1 MSTRSSIKQLISPI
15 EPNEGAIGD
24 EWFNPLTNKL
34 YKRVALNGT
43 SVQYRE
49 LLTSVSP
56 SVTTTGLTPLVLST
70 NENVN
75 SGTITI
81 LPGSSGNIVLSPSGG
96 GSVQL
101 TSSIYSRGAFGMNS
115 STIFGN
121 PLLYD
126 VQDQAGTVVIEI
138 GRTDGVASTSAID
151 FHAGAVATDF
161 DVRMQVNAGNGV
173 TGQGTFTITA
183 ASLNLNNTSAVAGTT
198 NLATGATTS
207 GVTKA
212 VNIGTNGLSGSITN
226 INIGSG
232 VAGAT
237 GTTTLSNN
245 ITTPS
250 NITSTKTWDATTG
263 TGAQVYFNGT
273 TGNRIDWNQ
282 NGVAAPAF
290 TTRSAG
296 AKLVLYSGISA
307 SSADYAIGME
317 SSTMWFGV
325 PTAST
330 QFFKWYGGTTL
341 AMQLAS
347 NGDLT
352 VTGNLTVNGTTTTIN
367 STVTTLDDPIF
378 TLGGDTAPTVDD
390 NKDRGIEFRWHNGTS
405 AKVGFFGFDDS
416 TGKFTFIPDA
426 TNTSEVFSGTP
437 GTITAND
444 LQIKDYPVNAS
455 MWSRSFALM
464 GA

>member
-1 MSTRSSIKQLISPI
+1 MSTRSTIRQLVSNT
-15 EPNEGAIGD
+15 EPVDGAIGD

-43 SVQYRE
+43 LVQYRE
-49 LLTSVSP
+49 LLTTSSP
-56 SVTTTGLTPLVLST
+56 SFTTEGLTPFVAST
-70 NENVN
+70 NNNVN
-75 SGTITI
+75 SGSITI
-81 LPGSSGNIVLSPSGG
+81 VPGTNGNIILSPNGSG
-96 GSVQL
+96 STTV
-101 TSSIYSRGAFGMNS
+101 TSSIYSRGAFGMLS

-183 ASLNLNNTSAVAGTT
+183 ASLNLNSTSAVAGTT
-198 NLATGATTS
+198 NLATGATTT

-212 VNIGTNGLSGSITN
+212 VNIGTAGLSGSITN
-226 INIGSG
+226 INIGSA
-232 VAGAT
+232 VSGAT
-237 GTTTLSNN
+237 GTTTLNN
-245 ITTPS
+245 NVTTLA
-250 NITSTKTWDATTG
+250 NITSTKTWDATAG
-263 TGAQVYFNGT
+263 TGAQFYLNGA
-273 TGNRIDWNQ
+273 TGNRIEWNV
-282 NGVAAPAF
+282 NGIAAPTF

-296 AKLVLYSGISA
+296 TKLVLYPNVGASA
-307 SSADYAIGME
+307 VDYAIGIE
-317 SSTMWFGV
+317 SGTIWSSVAT
-325 PTAST
+325 TSNA
-330 QFFKWYGGTTL
+330 FKWYGGTTL
-341 AMQLAS
+341 AMQLS
-347 NGDLT
+347 GTGDLT

-367 STVTTLDDPIF
+367 STITTLDDPII
-378 TLGGDTAPTVDD
+378 TLGGDTAPAADD
-390 NKDRGIEFRWHNGTS
+390 NKDRGVAFQWHNGTT

-426 TNTSEVFSGTP
+426 TNSSEVFSGTP